1 MTDFDLNALVDR
13 ALTSKEPDPHV
24 IARRLVARVPEEE
37 LRAVVASLLVERVT
51 LRMRMQRSDH
61 LAPGH
66 TPRDAHT
73 CHAGASAAGRSRWER
88 HARYCVAGQWK
99 FYPDL
104 SADDCD
110 VIADGYAERAAAN
123 AALEVRFRD
132 LAKQLRGAGVERV
145 ADLASDLGVAA

>member
-13 ALTSKEPDPHV
+13 ALASKEPDPHV
-24 IARRLVARVPEEE
+24 IARRLVARVPEDE

-51 LRMRMQRSDH
+51 LRMRMQRNLPVGQRPSD
-61 LAPGH
+61 AQSSP
-66 TPRDAHT
+66 A
-73 CHAGASAAGRSRWER
+73 AGTAGRSRWER
-88 HARYCVAGQWK
+88 HARYCVAGEWK

-123 AALEVRFRD
+123 AVLEGKFRD
-132 LAKQLRGAGVERV
+132 LAKQVRTARVERV
-145 ADLASDLGVAA
+145 ADLDSDLGVAA